1 MKLTLKWNLDL
12 RLPTMFIKPFGLSQ
26 GSSTLISVTPE
37 IRPIGRSQTMRSAI
51 VIFLIA
57 FAAHTTIAPAAKA
70 AMRTKF

>member
-1 MKLTLKWNLDL
+1 
-12 RLPTMFIKPFGLSQ
+12 MFIKPFGLSQ

-57 FAAHTTIAPAAKA
+57 FAAHTAAEVAATVVPAAEA
-70 AMRTKF
+70 VTRTKF